1 MIHLVCPN
9 PALDRTILLSQF
21 KEDVVNRPSQVHE
34 NAGGKSFNV
43 AYVLNCEKGEEQG
56 NFCIHT
62 MLGGKMG
69 EYIQQLNEED
79 GIPLVVTEV
88 DKNTRT
94 CTIMIDTE
102 LGKTYLVYEAG
113 FELNKDLLEQFTTN
127 LIKRVQSG
135 DSVVFSGSLMK
146 GMPDNYIAQISRLLP
161 EDVNLVVDTSGA
173 ALKAA
178 FTAQPD
184 IVKINDEE
192 LAELTGCPIE
202 TAEEAA
208 KLLTEYTKIPYFI
221 VTMGGKGVVA
231 RLQDDIFQ
239 LTFPAI
245 HVKNPI
251 ASGDFFLGSL
261 CHALESRGR
270 VDKETVIRACAY
282 ATANCLQWTP
292 KVDLADVKRIVDEI
306 ELTTL

>member
-9 PALDRTILLSQF
+9 PALDRTVLLSHF
-21 KEDVVNRPSQVHE
+21 KENVVNRPIQVHE

-43 AYVLNCEKGEEQG
+43 AYVLNCEKGEEQV

-69 EYIQQLNEED
+69 EYLQQLNKENQ
-79 GIPLVVTEV
+79 IPLVVTEV

-94 CTIMIDTE
+94 CTIMVDTE
-102 LGKTYLVYEAG
+102 SRKNYLVYEAG
-113 FELNKDLLEQFTTN
+113 FELSEELLEHFTTK
-127 LIKRVQSG
+127 LLSHVQSG

-146 GMPDNYIAQISRLLP
+146 GMPDDYIAQIGRLLP

-173 ALKAA
+173 ALEAA
-178 FTAQPD
+178 LPAKPKV
-184 IVKINDEE
+184 VKINDEE
-192 LAELTGCPIE
+192 LAELTGCPVE

-208 KLLTEYTKIPYFI
+208 KLLKEYTKIPYFI

-231 RLQDDIFQ
+231 RLQDDVFQ

-261 CHALESRGR
+261 CHALESKGR
-270 VDKETVIRACAY
+270 VDREAVIRACAY

>member
-9 PALDRTILLSQF
+9 TALDRTVLLSHF
-21 KEDVVNRPSQVHE
+21 KENVVNRPIQVHE

-43 AYVLNCEKGEEQG
+43 AYVLNCEKGEEQV

-69 EYIQQLNEED
+69 EYLQQLNKENQ
-79 GIPLVVTEV
+79 IPLVVTEV

-94 CTIMIDTE
+94 CTIMVDTE
-102 LGKTYLVYEAG
+102 SGKNYLVYEAG
-113 FELNKDLLEQFTTN
+113 FELSEELLEHFTTR
-127 LIKRVQSG
+127 LLSHVQSG

-146 GMPDNYIAQISRLLP
+146 GMPDDYIAQIGRLLP

-173 ALKAA
+173 ALEAA
-178 FTAQPD
+178 LPAKPKV
-184 IVKINDEE
+184 VKINDEE
-192 LAELTGCPIE
+192 LAELTGRSVE
-202 TAEEAA
+202 SAEEAVN
-208 KLLTEYTKIPYFI
+208 LLKEYAEIPYFI
-221 VTMGGKGVVA
+221 VTMGEKGVVA

-239 LTFPAI
+239 LTFPKI
-245 HVKNPI
+245 QVKNPI

-261 CHALESRGR
+261 CYSLENKGL
-270 VDKETVIRACAY
+270 VDREAVIRACAY

-292 KVDLADVKRIVDEI
+292 KVELEDVKRIIQEMK
-306 ELTTL
+306 LTIL

>member
-9 PALDRTILLSQF
+9 PALDRTVLLSHF
-21 KEDVVNRPSQVHE
+21 KENVVNRPSQVHE

-43 AYVLNCEKGEEQG
+43 AYVLNCEKGEEQV

-69 EYIQQLNEED
+69 EYLQQLNKENQ
-79 GIPLVVTEV
+79 IPLVVTEV

-94 CTIMIDTE
+94 CTIMVDTE
-102 LGKTYLVYEAG
+102 SGKNYLVYEAG
-113 FELNKDLLEQFTTN
+113 FELSEELLEHFTTK
-127 LIKRVQSG
+127 LLSHVQSG

-146 GMPDNYIAQISRLLP
+146 GMPDDYIAQIGRLLP

-173 ALKAA
+173 ALEAA
-178 FTAQPD
+178 LPAKPKV
-184 IVKINDEE
+184 VKINDEE
-192 LAELTGCPIE
+192 LAELTGRSVE
-202 TAEEAA
+202 SAEEAVN
-208 KLLTEYTKIPYFI
+208 LLKEYAEIPYFI
-221 VTMGGKGVVA
+221 VTMREKGVVA

-239 LTFPAI
+239 LTFPKI
-245 HVKNPI
+245 QVKNPI

-261 CHALESRGR
+261 CYSLENKGL
-270 VDKETVIRACAY
+270 VDREAVIRACAY

-292 KVDLADVKRIVDEI
+292 KVELEDVKRIIQEMK
-306 ELTTL
+306 LTIL